1 MCFRMCVFLHENS
14 KSKRSRNMK
23 LDYIV
28 KYENSC
34 FSDKFDIGH
43 CRTKVKVTAR
53 LRNFSPLPQYKL
65 SGPITQLWYKR
76 DSTEI
81 WLFDVPAQ
89 YLEEEAFK

>member
-1 MCFRMCVFLHENS
+1 MCVFLHENS

-28 KYENSC
+28 KYENTC

-53 LRNFSPLPQYKL
+53 LDQGQGHSATSKFFSFTAIQTVR
-65 SGPITQLWYKR
+65 SHN
-76 DSTEI
+76 ST
-81 WLFDVPAQ
+81 LVQAGSL
-89 YLEEEAFK
+89 Y